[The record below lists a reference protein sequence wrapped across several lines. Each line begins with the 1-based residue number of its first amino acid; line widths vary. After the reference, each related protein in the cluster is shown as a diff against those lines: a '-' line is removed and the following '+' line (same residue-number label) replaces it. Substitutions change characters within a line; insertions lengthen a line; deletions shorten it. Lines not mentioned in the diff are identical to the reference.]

1 MLARRN
7 TADLAKKYY
16 EFNLCLYQKVDFS
29 YVDPTLVN
37 SREIPKALFKVT
49 PKMAIMALNKM
60 PQCSCAEAAVREM
73 SPETILAATRHNA
86 FPEVEPGSFRAL
98 PLRAALFVT
107 LVTATGGWLLA
118 NALESWNTADPAHFL
133 FYLAIAVCAS
143 MLKIAL
149 PTVNGSMSVNFF
161 FILIGLVDLSL
172 PETMVIACAGAVAQN
187 ILRSRQPAR
196 PHQVLFNAATIAIA
210 VAASFGV
217 YHSPRLAELNLAHPI
232 VLGIAACN
240 CFLLNT
246 LSVALV
252 VSMTEKRPAWR
263 VWHDCYFWCFP
274 YYLGGSCVAWLISSL
289 EQQMHWEAS
298 LLILPVLFFVY
309 RSYRVYLDRLEN
321 EKRHVEEIA
330 GLHVRTIEALALA
343 IEAKD
348 QTTHDHLRRVRIYAI
363 EIGKDLGLS
372 EHELEALRAAAL
384 LHDIG
389 KLAVPEH
396 IISKPGKLTPEEF
409 EKMKIHPVVGAEILE
424 RVKFPYPVVP
434 IVRCHHEKWDGSG
447 YPAGLKADEIPIGAR
462 ILSAVDCLDAL
473 ASDRQ
478 YRKAIPLEKAMEIVR
493 SESGKA
499 FDPKVVEVLERR
511 HVELEQKAV
520 SAQIE
525 ASRLSTELK
534 VARGEAPAR
543 GFENASTD
551 FYLSGRNDAMSSIAA
566 ARHEVQMLFEL
577 TQDIGRSLSVSE
589 TLSLVAVRLKR
600 LIPYDSIAVYVRR
613 DAKLEPAYVNGENF
627 RLFSSLE
634 IPIGQGLSGW
644 VADNN
649 KPILNGNPSVEAG
662 YLSDLT
668 KFSTLRSALA
678 VPLHGLN
685 GNIGVLAIY
694 RAEKDAFSR
703 EDLRILLAVGSKL
716 AMSLENAL
724 LYQTVERSATT
735 DYLTN
740 LPNARSLF
748 MRLESELARCKRTGV
763 PFALIVCDLDGFK
776 KVNDRFGHLEGN
788 KVLRYVGHK
797 LRESCREYDYV
808 ARMGGDE
815 FVLLLPG
822 MTPEAVNMR
831 INELRRSISE
841 ADELLP
847 ETCKL
852 SMSAGSS
859 FFPQDSTEAEELLST
874 ADLRMYKSKR
884 GRQPEMYRLP
894 EPAMQ
899 PDVLPLTYQ

>member
-1 MLARRN
+1 
-7 TADLAKKYY
+7 
-16 EFNLCLYQKVDFS
+16 
-29 YVDPTLVN
+29 
-37 SREIPKALFKVT
+37 
-49 PKMAIMALNKM
+49 
-60 PQCSCAEAAVREM
+60 M
-73 SPETILAATRHNA
+73 SPDTIIAAARQSG
-86 FPEVEPGSFRAL
+86 FPEVEPGTFRAL
-98 PLRAALFVT
+98 PLRAALFIT
-107 LVTATGGWLLA
+107 LVVATGAWLLVH
-118 NALESWNTADPAHFL
+118 ALDNWSVADTPHFL
-133 FYLAIAVCAS
+133 FYLAIAICAS

-187 ILRSRQPAR
+187 VIRSRQPAR

-210 VAASFGV
+210 VAATFGV
-217 YHSPRLAELNLAHPI
+217 YHSPRLAEMNLGMP
-232 VLGIAACN
+232 VLLGIAACN

-252 VSMTEKRPAWR
+252 VAMSEGRPAWR

-289 EQQMHWEAS
+289 KQQLHWEAS

-309 RSYRVYLDRLEN
+309 RSYRIYLDRLEH

-363 EIGKDLGLS
+363 EIGKELGLP

-424 RVKFPYPVVP
+424 RVQFPYPVVP
-434 IVRCHHEKWDGSG
+434 IVRCHHEKWDGTG
-447 YPAGLKADEIPIGAR
+447 YPAGLKGDEIPIGAR
-462 ILSAVDCLDAL
+462 ILASVDCLDAL

-493 SESGKA
+493 SESGKS

-511 HVELEQKAV
+511 YVELEQKAV
-520 SAQIE
+520 NTQGA
-525 ASRLSTELK
+525 AARLSTEVK
-534 VARGEAPAR
+534 IARGEAPAR
-543 GFENASTD
+543 GFENASSE
-551 FYLSGRNDAMSSIAA
+551 FYLSGRSDAMSSIAA

-589 TLSLVAVRLKR
+589 TLSVVGVRLKR

-613 DAKLEPAYVNGENF
+613 DNKLEPAYVNGENS

-678 VPLHGLN
+678 VPLQGLN

-735 DYLTN
+735 DYMTN

-748 MRLESELARCKRTGV
+748 MRLETELARCKRTGV
-763 PFALIVCDLDGFK
+763 PFALVVCDLDDFK
-776 KVNDRFGHLEGN
+776 HVNDRFGHLEGN
-788 KVLRYVGHK
+788 KVLRYVAHK
-797 LRESCREYDYV
+797 LRENCREYDYV

-822 MTPEAVNMR
+822 MTAESVNAR
-831 INELRRSISE
+831 IAELRHSIAE
-841 ADELLP
+841 ATDLLP
-847 ETCKL
+847 EPSQL
-852 SMSAGSS
+852 AMSAGCS
-859 FFPQDSTEAEELLST
+859 FFPSDSTEAEELLST

-884 GRQPEMYRLP
+884 ARSTETHALELP
-894 EPAMQ
+894 VI
-899 PDVLPLTYQ
+899 DLNILPLTYQ

>member
-1 MLARRN
+1 
-7 TADLAKKYY
+7 
-16 EFNLCLYQKVDFS
+16 
-29 YVDPTLVN
+29 
-37 SREIPKALFKVT
+37 
-49 PKMAIMALNKM
+49 
-60 PQCSCAEAAVREM
+60 M
-73 SPETILAATRHNA
+73 SPDTIIAATRQTG
-86 FPEVEPGSFRAL
+86 FPAIEPGSFRAL
-98 PLRAALFVT
+98 PLRAALFIS
-107 LVTATGGWLLA
+107 LVVATGGWVLLQSLA
-118 NALESWNTADPAHFL
+118 NWDAVEPAHFL
-133 FYLAIAVCAS
+133 FYLVIAIFAS
-143 MLKIAL
+143 LLKIAL
-149 PTVNGSMSVNFF
+149 PTVNGSMSINFF

-172 PETMVIACAGAVAQN
+172 PETMVIACSGAIAQN
-187 ILRSRQPAR
+187 LLKSLQPAR
-196 PHQVLFNAATIAIA
+196 LHQVLFNAASIAIA
-210 VAASFGV
+210 VTASFGV
-217 YHSPRLAELNLAHPI
+217 FHSPRLAEMNLGLPI

-252 VSMTEKRPAWR
+252 VAMSEGRPAWR

-289 EQQMHWEAS
+289 KQQMHWEAS

-309 RSYRVYLDRLEN
+309 RSYRVYLDRLEH

-363 EIGKDLGLS
+363 EIGKELGLS

-424 RVKFPYPVVP
+424 RVQFPYPVVP
-434 IVRCHHEKWDGSG
+434 VVRCHHEKWDGTG
-447 YPAGLKADEIPIGAR
+447 YPSGLKGEEIPIGAR
-462 ILSAVDCLDAL
+462 ILAAVDCLDAL

-478 YRKAIPLEKAMEIVR
+478 YRKAVPLAEAMEIVR
-493 SESGKA
+493 SESGKS
-499 FDPKVVEVLERR
+499 FDPRVVEVLDRR
-511 HVELEQKAV
+511 HVELEHEAV
-520 SAQIE
+520 NTNAGV
-525 ASRLSTELK
+525 ARLSTEVK
-534 VARGEAPAR
+534 IARGKAPAR
-543 GFENASTD
+543 GFENSSSE
-551 FYLSGRNDAMSSIAA
+551 FYLSGRSDSMSSIAA
-566 ARHEVQMLFEL
+566 ARQEVQMLFEL
-577 TQDIGRSLSVSE
+577 TQDVGRSLSVNE
-589 TLSLVAVRLKR
+589 TLSVVGARLKR
-600 LIPYDSIAVYVRR
+600 LIPYESIAVYVRR
-613 DAKLEPAYVNGENF
+613 ETKLEPAYVNGENF

-678 VPLHGLN
+678 VPLQGIN

-735 DYLTN
+735 DYMTN

-748 MRLESELARCKRTGV
+748 MRLETELARCKRTGV
-763 PFALIVCDLDGFK
+763 PFALVVCDLDGFK
-776 KVNDRFGHLEGN
+776 QVNDRFGHLEGN
-788 KVLRYVGHK
+788 KVLRYVAHK

-822 MTPEAVNMR
+822 MTAESVGPRIAEMRHSIAEAVD
-831 INELRRSISE
+831 LLSE
-841 ADELLP
+841 PCTLA
-847 ETCKL
+847 
-852 SMSAGSS
+852 MSAGAS

-884 GRQPEMYRLP
+884 KQAPPQNTLNLLINDP
-894 EPAMQ
+894 N
-899 PDVLPLTYQ
+899 VLPLTYV

>member
-1 MLARRN
+1 
-7 TADLAKKYY
+7 
-16 EFNLCLYQKVDFS
+16 
-29 YVDPTLVN
+29 
-37 SREIPKALFKVT
+37 
-49 PKMAIMALNKM
+49 
-60 PQCSCAEAAVREM
+60 M
-73 SPETILAATRHNA
+73 SPDTIIAATRQSG
-86 FPEVEPGSFRAL
+86 FPAIEPGTFRAL
-98 PLRAALFVT
+98 PLRAALFIT
-107 LVTATGGWLLA
+107 LVVSTGGWLLLQ
-118 NALESWNTADPAHFL
+118 ALNGWDSAEPMHFL
-133 FYLAIAVCAS
+133 FYLIISVVAS
-143 MLKIAL
+143 VLKIAL
-149 PTVNGSMSVNFF
+149 PTVNGSMSINFF

-172 PETMVIACAGAVAQN
+172 PETMVIACTGAIAQN
-187 ILRSRQPAR
+187 LLKTRQPAR
-196 PHQVLFNAATIAIA
+196 IHQVLFNAATIAIA
-210 VAASFGV
+210 VSASFGV
-217 YHSPRLAELNLAHPI
+217 FHSPRLAEMNLGLPI

-240 CFLLNT
+240 CFILNT

-252 VSMTEKRPAWR
+252 VAMSEDRPAWR

-289 EQQMHWEAS
+289 KQQLHWEAS
-298 LLILPVLFFVY
+298 LLILPVLYFVY
-309 RSYRVYLDRLEN
+309 RSYRVYLDRLEH

-363 EIGKDLGLS
+363 EMGKELGLS
-372 EHELEALRAAAL
+372 ESELEALRAAAL

-424 RVKFPYPVVP
+424 RVQFPYPVVP
-434 IVRCHHEKWDGSG
+434 IVRNHHEKWDGTG
-447 YPAGLKADEIPIGAR
+447 YPSGLKGEEIPMGAR
-462 ILSAVDCLDAL
+462 ILAAVDCLDAL

-478 YRKAIPLEKAMEIVR
+478 YRKAIPLSEAMEIVR
-493 SESGKA
+493 SEAGKS
-499 FDPKVVEVLERR
+499 FDPRVVDVLERR
-511 HVELEQKAV
+511 HVELEHKATN
-520 SAQIE
+520 SQFDA
-525 ASRLSTELK
+525 ARLSTGVRIL
-534 VARGEAPAR
+534 RGEAPAR
-543 GFENASTD
+543 GFENSSSE

-566 ARHEVQMLFEL
+566 ARQEVQMLFEL

-589 TLSLVAVRLKR
+589 TLSVVGVRLKR
-600 LIPYDSIAVYVRR
+600 LVPYESIAVYVRR
-613 DAKLEPAYVNGENF
+613 DKKLEPAYVNGENY
-627 RLFSSLE
+627 RLFSSLQ

-678 VPLHGLN
+678 VPLQGIN

-724 LYQTVERSATT
+724 LYQTVEKSATT
-735 DYLTN
+735 DYMTN

-748 MRLESELARCKRTGV
+748 MRLETELSRCKRTGV
-763 PFALIVCDLDGFK
+763 PFALVVCDLDGFK
-776 KVNDRFGHLEGN
+776 QVNDRFGHLEGN
-788 KVLRYVGHK
+788 KVLRYVAHK
-797 LRESCREYDYV
+797 LREGCREYDYV

-815 FVLLLPG
+815 FVMLLPG
-822 MTPEAVNMR
+822 MTADSIGSR
-831 INELRRSISE
+831 IAEFRHSISD
-841 ADELLP
+841 AVDLLTEP
-847 ETCKL
+847 CTL
-852 SMSAGSS
+852 SMSAGVS
-859 FFPQDSTEAEELLST
+859 FFPADSTEAEELLST

-884 GRQPEMYRLP
+884 KQFPSQRPLELP
-894 EPAMQ
+894 LNDAG
-899 PDVLPLTYQ
+899 VLPLTYQ

>member
-1 MLARRN
+1 
-7 TADLAKKYY
+7 
-16 EFNLCLYQKVDFS
+16 
-29 YVDPTLVN
+29 
-37 SREIPKALFKVT
+37 
-49 PKMAIMALNKM
+49 
-60 PQCSCAEAAVREM
+60 
-73 SPETILAATRHNA
+73 
-86 FPEVEPGSFRAL
+86 
-98 PLRAALFVT
+98 
-107 LVTATGGWLLA
+107 
-118 NALESWNTADPAHFL
+118 
-133 FYLAIAVCAS
+133 
-143 MLKIAL
+143 
-149 PTVNGSMSVNFF
+149 
-161 FILIGLVDLSL
+161 
-172 PETMVIACAGAVAQN
+172 
-187 ILRSRQPAR
+187 
-196 PHQVLFNAATIAIA
+196 
-210 VAASFGV
+210 
-217 YHSPRLAELNLAHPI
+217 
-232 VLGIAACN
+232 
-240 CFLLNT
+240 
-246 LSVALV
+246 
-252 VSMTEKRPAWR
+252 
-263 VWHDCYFWCFP
+263 
-274 YYLGGSCVAWLISSL
+274 
-289 EQQMHWEAS
+289 
-298 LLILPVLFFVY
+298 
-309 RSYRVYLDRLEN
+309 
-321 EKRHVEEIA
+321 
-330 GLHVRTIEALALA
+330 LHVRTIEALALA

-363 EIGKDLGLS
+363 ELGNELGLS
-372 EHELEALRAAAL
+372 ENELEALRAAAL

-434 IVRCHHEKWDGSG
+434 IVRCHHEKWDGTG
-447 YPAGLKADEIPIGAR
+447 YPSGLKGEEIPVGAR
-462 ILSAVDCLDAL
+462 ILSVVDCLDAL

-499 FDPKVVEVLERR
+499 FDPRVVELLEKR
-511 HVELEQKAV
+511 HVELEHKAV
-520 SAQIE
+520 TNQTGAT
-525 ASRLSTELK
+525 RLSTGVK

-543 GFENASTD
+543 GFENSSSE
-551 FYLSGRNDAMSSIAA
+551 FYLSGRNDPMSSIAA

-589 TLSLVAVRLKR
+589 TLSVVGVRLKR
-600 LIPYDSIAVYVRR
+600 LIPYDSIAVYIRR

-678 VPLHGLN
+678 VPLQGLN

-735 DYLTN
+735 DYMTN

-748 MRLESELARCKRTGV
+748 MRLDAELARCKRTGV
-763 PFALIVCDLDGFK
+763 PFSLVVCDLDGFK
-776 KVNDRFGHLEGN
+776 HINDRFGHLEGN
-788 KVLRYVGHK
+788 KILRYVAHK
-797 LRESCREYDYV
+797 LREGCREYDYV

-822 MTPEAVNMR
+822 MTAETMPVRVAEFRRAVTEAV
-831 INELRRSISE
+831 
-841 ADELLP
+841 DLLP
-847 ETCKL
+847 EPCNVA
-852 SMSAGSS
+852 MSAGCSY
-859 FFPQDSTEAEELLST
+859 FPADSTDAEELLST

-884 GRQPEMYRLP
+884 GRRTEPHVLELP
-894 EPAMQ
+894 INDPG
-899 PDVLPLTYQ
+899 VLPLTYQ

>member
-1 MLARRN
+1 
-7 TADLAKKYY
+7 
-16 EFNLCLYQKVDFS
+16 
-29 YVDPTLVN
+29 
-37 SREIPKALFKVT
+37 
-49 PKMAIMALNKM
+49 
-60 PQCSCAEAAVREM
+60 M
-73 SPETILAATRHNA
+73 SPDTIIAATRQSG
-86 FPEVEPGSFRAL
+86 FPAIEPGTFRAL
-98 PLRAALFVT
+98 PMRAALFVT
-107 LVTATGGWLLA
+107 LVVATGAWLLLQSLTNWDA
-118 NALESWNTADPAHFL
+118 VEPGHFL
-133 FYLAIAVCAS
+133 FYLAIAIVAS
-143 MLKIAL
+143 VLKIAL
-149 PTVNGSMSVNFF
+149 PTVNGSMSINFF

-172 PETMVIACAGAVAQN
+172 PETMIIACSGAIAQN
-187 ILRSRQPAR
+187 LIKSLQPAR
-196 PHQVLFNAATIAIA
+196 LHQVLFNAANIAIA
-210 VAASFGV
+210 VAASFAV
-217 YHSPRLAELNLAHPI
+217 FHSPRLAEFNLGLPI
-232 VLGIAACN
+232 VLGLAACN

-252 VSMTEKRPAWR
+252 VAMSEGRPAWR

-274 YYLGGSCVAWLISSL
+274 YYLGGSCVAWLIGSL
-289 EQQMHWEAS
+289 KQQMHWEAS

-309 RSYRVYLDRLEN
+309 RSYRVYLDRLEH

-363 EIGKDLGLS
+363 EIGKELGLS
-372 EHELEALRAAAL
+372 EPELEALRAAAL

-424 RVKFPYPVVP
+424 RVQFPYPVVP
-434 IVRCHHEKWDGSG
+434 VVRCHHEKWDGTG
-447 YPAGLKADEIPIGAR
+447 YPSGLKGQEIPIGAR
-462 ILSAVDCLDAL
+462 ILAAVDCLDAL

-478 YRKAIPLEKAMEIVR
+478 YRKALPLAEAMDIVR
-493 SESGKA
+493 SESGKS
-499 FDPKVVEVLERR
+499 FDPQVVEVLERR
-511 HVELEQKAV
+511 HVELEHQAV
-520 SAQIE
+520 NSRAG
-525 ASRLSTELK
+525 ASRLSTEVK
-534 VARGEAPAR
+534 IVRGKAPAR
-543 GFENASTD
+543 GFENSSSD
-551 FYLSGRNDAMSSIAA
+551 FYLSGRSDAMSSIAA
-566 ARHEVQMLFEL
+566 ARQEVQMLFEL

-589 TLSLVAVRLKR
+589 TLSVVGARLKR
-600 LIPYDSIAVYVRR
+600 LIPHDSVAVYVRR
-613 DAKLEPAYVNGENF
+613 ETKLEPAYVNGENF

-678 VPLHGLN
+678 VPLQGIN

-724 LYQTVERSATT
+724 LYQTVEKSATT
-735 DYLTN
+735 DYMTN

-748 MRLESELARCKRTGV
+748 MRLETELARCKRTGV
-763 PFALIVCDLDGFK
+763 PFALVVCDLDGFK
-776 KVNDRFGHLEGN
+776 QVNDRFGHLEGN
-788 KVLRYVGHK
+788 KVLRYVAHK
-797 LRESCREYDYV
+797 LRENCREYDYV

-822 MTPEAVNMR
+822 MTAESVGLRISEFRHSIAEAV
-831 INELRRSISE
+831 
-841 ADELLP
+841 DLLP
-847 ETCKL
+847 EPCAL
-852 SMSAGSS
+852 SMSAGAS
-859 FFPQDSTEAEELLST
+859 FFPEDSTEAEELLST

-884 GRQPEMYRLP
+884 KQSPHQNTLDLSIN
-894 EPAMQ
+894 EPN
-899 PDVLPLTYQ
+899 VLPLTYM